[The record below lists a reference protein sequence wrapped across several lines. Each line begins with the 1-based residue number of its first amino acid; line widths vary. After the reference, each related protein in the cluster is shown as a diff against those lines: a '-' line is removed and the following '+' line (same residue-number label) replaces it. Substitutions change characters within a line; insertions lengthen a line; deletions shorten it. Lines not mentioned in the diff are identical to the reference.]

1 MTKLTDLTKNVNS
14 LVNKSK
20 VSEGGFNYI
29 CTLDDYQCQGG
40 KAIIEYIKEKHTA
53 KFDELKEGFEDDK
66 EFESQLKKLVRN
78 APFSDKNADAIKEKA
93 KEKEQEAVQELEE
106 EEGDYHLSKNLPMT
120 LEYMKMLDERIT
132 KIPNYGSLVGRIARL
147 LGVVLEKQQDDK
159 IFDVKKEVYV
169 EDVKGVFS
177 YLEAEHQQFL
187 DNLCTMFPP
196 AKKRMNQFIEKAI
209 NNFDLKVPTWKLV
222 EKLQK
227 IESDK
232 VAAEK
237 KKEMDEKLAKAKAAR
252 EEMNK
257 RRKEEAEKRAAQRK
271 EDEEK
276 RQALKRKKEE
286 EAKLNEFKTMKI
298 SPNVDKADEI
308 LKLKKEICRI
318 EKALE
323 GKFMKGNN
331 KDKLKEKLAEN
342 KEKLETLLREIK
354 EKRVNKRLETCLEN
368 LSPKQLR
375 KLSMEY
381 FNNIDNL
388 GAVSWTQMCQSVK
401 IEDDFEFLTDFLGC
415 LYEMAGIHQKDKK
428 GFKVGHVLVTSKQS
442 QSILDCGIRSIRDNI
457 QSSFRIPDTWAIEK
471 PEGELGAD
479 WSSTTDSWLLVG
491 AGKFG
496 KNLLKIIQDNKDLSA
511 TCLDSNGAVKDAVRK
526 RFALLINVYI
536 NRGKPSTEF
545 GDSLYSVDIDDGE
558 EIIEEVLEAKDVK
571 KTGVEEKKDDEI
583 EEITLLDDEDDKEN
597 KENGAVEEKEVDEVL
612 GEMNDKLVDEDIDD
626 KLLDEAD

>member
-1 MTKLTDLTKNVNS
+1 MTKLTDLTKSVNS

-40 KAIIEYIKEKHTA
+40 KAIIEYIKEKHTE
-53 KFDELKEGFEDDK
+53 KFDELKKGFEDEK

-78 APFSDKNADAIKEKA
+78 APFSDKDADAA
-93 KEKEQEAVQELEE
+93 KEETKEQDVVQEIEMEE
-106 EEGDYHLSKNLPMT
+106 EEDDYHLSKNLPMT
-120 LEYMKMLDERIT
+120 LEYMKMLDERVT

-177 YLEAEHQQFL
+177 YLEAEHEQFIE
-187 DNLCTMFPP
+187 NLCTMFPP

-227 IESDK
+227 VESDK
-232 VAAEK
+232 IAAEK
-237 KKEMDEKLAKAKAAR
+237 KKEMEEKLAKAKEAR

-271 EDEEK
+271 EEEEK

-286 EAKLNEFKTMKI
+286 ESRLNEFKTMKI
-298 SPNVDKADEI
+298 SPNVEKADEI

-331 KDKLKEKLAEN
+331 KEKMTEKLAET
-342 KEKLETLLREIK
+342 KEKLGTLLREIK
-354 EKRVNKRLETCLEN
+354 ESRVNKRLETCLEN

-388 GAVSWTQMCQSVK
+388 GSVSWTQMCQGVK

-415 LYEMAGIHQKDKK
+415 LYEMAGLHQKDRK
-428 GFKVGHVLVTSKQS
+428 GFKVGHILVTSKQS
-442 QSILDCGIRSIRDNI
+442 QSILDSGIRSIRDNI
-457 QSSFRIPDTWAIEK
+457 QSSFRYKTLNLNILK
-471 PEGELGAD
+471 PLIFV
-479 WSSTTDSWLLVG
+479 SSQ
-491 AGKFG
+491 
-496 KNLLKIIQDNKDLSA
+496 N
-511 TCLDSNGAVKDAVRK
+511 
-526 RFALLINVYI
+526 
-536 NRGKPSTEF
+536 P
-545 GDSLYSVDIDDGE
+545 
-558 EIIEEVLEAKDVK
+558 
-571 KTGVEEKKDDEI
+571 
-583 EEITLLDDEDDKEN
+583 
-597 KENGAVEEKEVDEVL
+597 
-612 GEMNDKLVDEDIDD
+612 
-626 KLLDEAD
+626 